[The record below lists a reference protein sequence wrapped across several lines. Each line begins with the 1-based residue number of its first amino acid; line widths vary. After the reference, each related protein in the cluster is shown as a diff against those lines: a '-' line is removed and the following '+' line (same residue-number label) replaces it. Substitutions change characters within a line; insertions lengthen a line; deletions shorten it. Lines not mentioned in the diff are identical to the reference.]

1 MDGSVIQN
9 GTLYNNVNF
18 VDTPV
23 GAMEVL
29 YDRRELSEDK
39 KTWLYFKHNYLVA
52 TMEASMGAQ
61 NAVCVV

>member
-1 MDGSVIQN
+1 MNGSVIQN

-18 VDTPV
+18 VDIPV

-52 TMEASMGAQ
+52 TMGA
-61 NAVCVV
+61 